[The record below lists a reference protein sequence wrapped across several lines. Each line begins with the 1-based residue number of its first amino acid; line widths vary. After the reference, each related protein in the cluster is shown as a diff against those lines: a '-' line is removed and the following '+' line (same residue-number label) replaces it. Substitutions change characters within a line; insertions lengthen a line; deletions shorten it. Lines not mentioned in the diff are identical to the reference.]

1 MIGENGKKLRNIL
14 CANDSEVRS
23 GQIVIDGVKYSI
35 ALVRSR
41 KAPEGHFLV
50 ANVKVSGETIWN
62 FRDEKFDGI
71 AVLMKI
77 RNRHYVCFVSRD
89 RQVEKLVVIENIA
102 RPRAETCNFENE
114 ELKQFAEQELGL
126 RTKKK

>member
-1 MIGENGKKLRNIL
+1 MIGKNDKRLRNIL
-14 CANDSEVRS
+14 CGNDSEVRN
-23 GQIVIDGVKYSI
+23 GRIVIDGVQYSI
-35 ALVRSR
+35 ALVRSS

-50 ANVKVSGETIWN
+50 ANVRVGGETIWN

-89 RQVEKLVVIENIA
+89 RQVEKLVIIENIA

-114 ELKQFAEQELGL
+114 EMKQLAAEVLGL

>member
-14 CANDSEVRS
+14 CANNSEVRN
-23 GQIVIDGVKYSI
+23 GQIVIDGIKYSI
-35 ALVRSR
+35 SLVRSR

-50 ANVKVSGETIWN
+50 ANVKVGGETIWN